1 MKWNL
6 SHRANAQREPQ
17 HYGPVQWNQ
26 RFNRVTRGLI
36 LVVAIS
42 FAGTGTAV
50 ADERSEFFEKRIR
63 PILIEKCYKCHSVD
77 KNQEGGLVLDS
88 KQGWERGGDS
98 GPAIVPGKLEES
110 HLIQAVRW
118 NGEVS
123 RMPPEDGGGKLT
135 ESQIADL
142 EKWVADGAYDPR
154 NIDEKTSR
162 AKTWDEKF
170 AERSQWWSL
179 QAPKWSE
186 PPQKHA
192 EISRGNFVDQFIF
205 EKLAAAE
212 IEPALVASPETLIR
226 RAALVLTGLP
236 PTPKEV
242 EEFVAA
248 SQQDRDQAY
257 QALVDRLLDS
267 PQFGERFARH
277 WLDVVRYTETHGN
290 EWNYD
295 VPYAWRYRDYV
306 IRAFNQDLPYN
317 QFVREQIAGDL
328 LSEPR
333 LSADGTMNESKIG
346 TAFYRFGEVNH
357 DSCVLFS
364 VIGYDIV
371 DNQVDTLTKAF
382 QASTIACARCH
393 EHKIDAFSTEDYHA
407 ILGILRSTRSV
418 QPTLD
423 GPETNRIPFEK
434 LTELKKEL
442 KSELAQVW
450 LEDIAKIDSDRLM
463 KLLEEKKDQI
473 KSWDDPLYLFSQIS
487 QSAEGFDAKWQEV
500 VQALK
505 KEQVERTEFNSK
517 NFVGIVD
524 FRNGELNGWYPDGL
538 GLRSGGGKS
547 GDFTIAHEGD
557 NAVQYILPGGVFT
570 FGLSNKMNG
579 ALRSP
584 NLKRTHGKVSFE
596 VIGGGFS
603 LARLVFNN
611 CQLNYTNQHSIHHPE
626 WSWVT
631 VDFQKDTDE
640 LHPYAELL
648 TYWDNPKFPDP
659 LGTLSKDTE
668 NQRQPYDTHAKNPR
682 TWWGVR
688 RVVAHDCAEVP
699 KGNLDHLDRLVASDS
714 VHDFSASVE
723 QLKKLLVESVERF
736 RDGVATDQDTV
747 WLQWLLKHGL
757 VENKRTRSSRLEE
770 KIDSYRKIE
779 IHELAL
785 PTTVAGM
792 ADEGTPIDQ
801 PLLNRGDH
809 TKPGKPIER
818 RFVEVL
824 DRSKTPVGANGSGR
838 AMLADRIASP
848 ENPLTARVYVNRVW
862 HWVFGQGIVDT
873 PDDFGHLGGTP
884 SHPELLDDL
893 AIDFVRNGWSTKKLI
908 RNLVLSQAFQ
918 RSGTPS
924 ATAKEL
930 DPSNMMLS
938 HYPVRRAEAEAIR
951 DSLLQVAGRLD
962 PKMYGPSIHPYRPTA
977 DSDKRLYEGPLDGNG
992 RRSIYIKFQLMEPPH
1007 FMSAFNLPGGK
1018 ITQGKRDKTNVPA
1031 QSLAMLNDPFVREM
1045 AKLWGEKIATR
1056 TDASKE
1062 ERIIMMFREALGREP
1077 SKAELLRLAESVD
1090 QFAQVQQIPA
1100 GEVMNSPVIWKEVAH
1115 TIFNFKEFIYI
1126 P

>member
-1 MKWNL
+1 MKWHPPK
-6 SHRANAQREPQ
+6 SHSTSSL
-17 HYGPVQWNQ
+17 YLL
-26 RFNRVTRGLI
+26 T
-36 LVVAIS
+36 IS
-42 FAGTGTAV
+42 LLLFSQAFQSRQLA
-50 ADERSEFFEKRIR
+50 ADDRSEFFEKKIR
-63 PILIEKCYKCHSVD
+63 PILIEKCYKCHSVS
-77 KNQEGGLVLDS
+77 KNQEGNLVLDS

-98 GPAIVPGKLEES
+98 GAAIVPGKPDDSL
-110 HLIQAVRW
+110 LVQAIRW
-118 NGEVS
+118 NGDVS
-123 RMPPEDGGGKLT
+123 RMPPEDGGGMLSD
-135 ESQIADL
+135 SQIADI

-154 NIDEKTSR
+154 SVDENSSQP
-162 AKTWDEKF
+162 KTWAQKF

-179 QAPKWSE
+179 QKPQWTE
-186 PPQKHA
+186 PPA
-192 EISRGNFVDQFIF
+192 EYAGSASGNLVDQFIF
-205 EKLAAAE
+205 AKLATAE
-212 IEPALVASPETLIR
+212 IQPSELANPETLIR
-226 RAALVLTGLP
+226 RVTLVLTGLL
-236 PTPKEV
+236 PTDQEV
-242 EEFVAA
+242 TDFVAA
-248 SQQDRDQAY
+248 SKLNREQAY
-257 QALVDRLLDS
+257 RDLVDRLLES
-267 PQFGERFARH
+267 PRFGERFARH

-306 IRAFNQDLPYN
+306 IRAFNQDLPYD

-328 LSEPR
+328 MSQPR
-333 LSADGTMNESKIG
+333 LSQDGQFNESKIG

-382 QASTIACARCH
+382 QASTVACARCH
-393 EHKIDAFSTEDYHA
+393 EHKIDAFSAEDYHA

-418 QPTLD
+418 QPTLN
-423 GPETNRIPFEK
+423 GPETNRVPFQK
-434 LTELKKEL
+434 LSDQKQILKV
-442 KSELAQVW
+442 ELAKNW
-450 LEDIAKIDSDRLM
+450 SEDIAKLDGDRVK
-463 KLLEEKKDQI
+463 KLLEEKKDQV
-473 KSWDDPLYLFSQIS
+473 KSWDEPLFILAQVSAVSPDQFEMKWKEIS
-487 QSAEGFDAKWQEV
+487 ASFE
-500 VQALK
+500 
-505 KEQVERTEFNSK
+505 KEKLDRKEFNAK
-517 NFVGIVD
+517 NFVDVAD
-524 FRNGELNGWYPDGL
+524 FRNGELNGWYADGL
-538 GLRSGGGKS
+538 GLRAGGSKGV
-547 GDFTIAHEGD
+547 DFTLASEGES
-557 NAVQYILPGGVFT
+557 AVQYVLPRGVYT

-584 NLKRTHGKVSFE
+584 NLKRTNGKVSFE

-611 CQLNYTNQHSIHHPE
+611 CQLNYTNQHSLHHPE

-688 RVVAHDCAEVP
+688 RVVAHDCAELP
-699 KGNLDHLDRLVASDS
+699 KGDLVHLDRLFAGDVPKDAAIVVDRIK
-714 VHDFSASVE
+714 D
-723 QLKKLLVESVERF
+723 QLLASVERF
-736 RDGVATDQDTV
+736 RDGTATDSDAV
-747 WLQWLLKHGL
+747 WLQWAIKNSILD
-757 VENKRTRSSRLEE
+757 NSRTRTAELAVQV
-770 KIDSYRKIE
+770 DAYRNCE
-779 IHELAL
+779 SHELSL

-792 ADEGTPIDQ
+792 ADEGTPINQ

-809 TKPGKPIER
+809 TKPGVPIER

-824 DRSKTPVGANGSGR
+824 DPSKTPVGSSGSGR
-838 AMLADRIASP
+838 AMLADKIASP

-862 HWVFGQGIVDT
+862 HWVFGSGLVDT
-873 PDDFGHLGGTP
+873 PDDFGHLGGIP

-893 AIDFVRNGWSTKKLI
+893 AIEFVREGWSTKKLI
-908 RNLVLSQAFQ
+908 RALVLSQAFQ
-918 RSGTPS
+918 RSGVPS
-924 ATAKEL
+924 SSAKEL
-930 DPSNMMLS
+930 DPSNLLLA

-962 PKMYGPSIHPYRPTA
+962 PSMFGPSIHPYRPTA
-977 DSDKRLYEGPLDGNG
+977 DSDKRLYEGPLDGLG

-1031 QSLAMLNDPFVREM
+1031 QSLAMLNDPFVIDM
-1045 AKLWGEKIATR
+1045 AKRWGESLANR
-1056 TDASKE
+1056 GDASRE
-1062 ERIIMMFREALGREP
+1062 ERITAMFAIALGREP
-1077 SKAELLRLAESVD
+1077 SKDELVRICESVD
-1090 QFAQVQQIPA
+1090 QFATVHNVPA
-1100 GEVMNSPVIWKEVAH
+1100 ADVMKSAVVWKEVSHA
-1115 TIFNFKEFIYI
+1115 IFNFKEFIYI